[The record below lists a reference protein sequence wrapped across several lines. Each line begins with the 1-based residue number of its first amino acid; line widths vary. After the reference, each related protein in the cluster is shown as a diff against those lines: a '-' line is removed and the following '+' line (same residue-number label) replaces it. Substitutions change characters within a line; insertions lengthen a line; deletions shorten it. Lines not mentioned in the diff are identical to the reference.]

1 MSKVQLVAADLDLVR
16 GAKRK
21 RGSRKPTL
29 SSVAK
34 QVGKANI
41 AVKAYEMKPDGTV
54 VAVLGEPETS
64 TTNTNAWDEV
74 LKNASH

>member
-21 RGSRKPTL
+21 AVGEPHFE
-29 SSVAK
+29 VAN

-41 AVKAYEMKPDGTV
+41 A
-54 VAVLGEPETS
+54 
-64 TTNTNAWDEV
+64 
-74 LKNASH
+74 